1 MEISEELTCLFSA
14 QIKEE
19 EHSYVIKVPRNE
31 IASGY
36 VDPTGVYQVALIS
49 AVDNN
54 PMSAEEEIEPET
66 DPDQPPVAEDETR
79 IVEIEDVGDQGDGLT
94 RVDRGYVVIVPGAE
108 KGERVEIEIETVR
121 ENVAFARVIDRLDY
135 YE

>member
-1 MEISEELTCLFSA
+1 MEIPEELTCLFSVE
-14 QIKEE
+14 IEE
-19 EHSYVIKVPRNE
+19 QDNSYVIEVPRGE
-31 IASGY
+31 IESGY
-36 VDPTGVYQVALIS
+36 VDLTGAHQVALIS
-49 AVDNN
+49 AVENN
-54 PMSAEEEIEPET
+54 PESPEADTDPEPA
-66 DPDQPPVAEDETR
+66 PDQPPVVEGETR

-94 RVDRGYVVIVPGAE
+94 RVDRGYVVIVPEAE